1 MPQIQTFPRIESPG
15 TTGETIAIKNYVTD
29 WQHWT
34 GISQSDLLQDYWKEL
49 EGQLIA
55 VIDDLVPIVKFS
67 YRETKNEKLRTIK
80 HKMNERKRLKDAK
93 NLPVIQTIKS

>member
-1 MPQIQTFPRIESPG
+1 MKFPYKSQAPQMPQIQTLPRIESRR

-55 VIDDLVPIVKFS
+55 VIDDLF
-67 YRETKNEKLRTIK
+67 
-80 HKMNERKRLKDAK
+80 
-93 NLPVIQTIKS
+93 